1 MSDDPH
7 ARMWELMRGFMATQA
22 LYVAARLGLADDLAD
37 APRPVAEIAERAGA
51 EPDALHRFLRALASE
66 GVFAEEE
73 PGVFRNTPASE
84 LLRRDSSWQHS
95 ALLFGSV
102 WYRAFA
108 EALEAARSG
117 QPTFPR
123 LFGTDWWSWLA
134 QNPEE
139 GERFNRMMQGEGK
152 AESLVELEWRDDET
166 VVDVGGG
173 NGELLID
180 LLGSRP
186 KLRGVVFELPEV
198 ARAAAERVAEAG
210 LSDRC
215 RVMEGSF
222 FDGVPEGGD
231 TYVLSTV
238 LHDWDDEAAA
248 AILRNVREAAPD
260 HARVLI
266 LDAVIERGNE
276 PDGEKWL
283 DLLMLVLLGGRE
295 RTEEEWRA
303 LLAGAGFR
311 LERVEPVLLEA
322 VPA

>member
-22 LYVAARLGLADDLAD
+22 LHVAARLEVADELAGG
-37 APRPVAEIAERAGA
+37 PRPVGEIAQRAGA
-51 EPDALHRFLRALASE
+51 NPDAVYRFLRALAGE
-66 GVFAEEE
+66 GVFAEDE
-73 PGVFRNTPASE
+73 PGIFRNTPVSE
-84 LLRRDSSWQHS
+84 LLRRESSWHDF
-95 ALLFGSV
+95 ALLFGH

-108 EALEAARSG
+108 DSLHAARTG
-117 QPTFPR
+117 EATFPR
-123 LFGTDWWSWLA
+123 VFGADWWTWLA

-139 GERFNRMMQGEGK
+139 GERFNRAMQGERK
-152 AESLVELEWRDDET
+152 SERFADVEWRGGET

-173 NGELLID
+173 NGALLID
-180 LLGSRP
+180 LLRSRP
-186 KLRGVVFELPEV
+186 ALRGVVFELPDV
-198 ARAAAERVAEAG
+198 AREAEERVAQAG

-215 RVMEGSF
+215 DVVAGSF

-238 LHDWDDEAAA
+238 LHDWDDEGAG
-248 AILRNVREAAPD
+248 AILRNVRAATPD

-266 LDAVIERGNE
+266 LDAVIQPGNE

-283 DLLMLVLLGGRE
+283 DLLMLVLLRGRE

-311 LERVEPVLLEA
+311 LERVEPVLEA
-322 VPA
+322 VPV